1 MVSTLERLQCVE
13 TKKGHDWNIMTLIIL
28 LFAVLLVKSP
38 TQSLRQYYLHQ
49 V

>member
-1 MVSTLERLQCVE
+1 MESTIEHLQCVE

-28 LFAVLLVKSP
+28 LFAFLLEKSP
-38 TQSLRQYYLHQ
+38 TQSLRQYWLHQ